1 MKILTILLSAII
13 LVNFVPVV
21 NDYNDSTDE
30 ISAFATNIGTTSQQE
45 YAFDVVEDLNY
56 QHTVGK

>member
-45 YAFDVVEDLNY
+45 
-56 QHTVGK
+56 